1 MTIAEMKHHFTHREL
16 GIQGAVGEYAILV
29 PLAQWEGKLC
39 LLFETR
45 AETLVGH
52 QPGEVCFPGGR
63 RERGERPVETA
74 LRETWEE
81 IGIPPEEIE
90 ILAPLDVIQDISDR
104 VVYPFLGTI
113 SPQGVDRL
121 AASAAE
127 VKNVFFV
134 PLDYLMHYPEEV
146 YRYTVSAQVDDQF
159 PYERMGFPKNYPWRT
174 GFMDVPIYEYEGHFI
189 WGMTARTVRWLL
201 RGSCGRWKGK
211 GEPWSRWNFWAGT
224 GLPNRTPVLSWAGT
238 AWLLARFCTLR
249 PRWSV
254 CDLGCGVGSLLL
266 LLSQREEALDRVGVE
281 LDPVA
286 AGLARRNLS
295 DNGLEGQV
303 LTGDLRDRALLKGD
317 RFQLVI
323 ANPPYFRAGSGKS
336 GGQARMDDTCP
347 VDDLCRAAGRLAK
360 TGGRFALV
368 YRPERLAELF
378 AALRGAR
385 LEPKRLQLLSY
396 GPSSPPYA
404 VLVEAV
410 KEGGPGLEILP
421 VHYQTESAH

>member
-39 LLFETR
+39 LLFET
-45 AETLVGH
+45 
-52 QPGEVCFPGGR
+52 GR
-63 RERGERPVETA
+63 RPWWATSRGGLLPRGPAGEGRASGGNRPPGDLGGDRDSPEV
-74 LRETWEE
+74 RFW
-81 IGIPPEEIE
+81 PPWMSH
-90 ILAPLDVIQDISDR
+90 QDISDR

-174 GFMDVPIYEYEGHFI
+174 GFMDVPIYEYEGPFYL
-189 WGMTARTVRWLL
+189 GNDRPTVHGCSR
-201 RGSCGRWKGK
+201 SCGRWKGK
-211 GEPWSRWNFWAGT
+211 GELWSRWNFWAGT

-238 AWLLARFCTLR
+238 ACCWPGFAPCAPGGRCVTWAVGWAPSCFCCPSGRR
-249 PRWSV
+249 PWT
-254 CDLGCGVGSLLL
+254 GWGVGAGPCRGRPGPAEPVG
-266 LLSQREEALDRVGVE
+266 QRLGGTSSYRRPPGPHPAEGRPL
-281 LDPVA
+281 P
-286 AGLARRNLS
+286 AGDCQSPL
-295 DNGLEGQV
+295 
-303 LTGDLRDRALLKGD
+303 
-317 RFQLVI
+317 F
-323 ANPPYFRAGSGKS
+323 S
-336 GGQARMDDTCP
+336 GGVRQVGGTGPDGRHLPGGRP
-347 VDDLCRAAGRLAK
+347 VPGGRAFGQDRGAFRSGLPPRAAGGALCRPSGGPTGAK
-360 TGGRFALV
+360 Q
-368 YRPERLAELF
+368 
-378 AALRGAR
+378 
-385 LEPKRLQLLSY
+385 LQLLSY